1 MHPMLFE
8 DSSVTMHPMH
18 FEPAARLPPKQK
30 GPVQRFVRT
39 RAEQQ
44 PLTPSSKGT
53 SQRCGVL
60 VASCAI
66 STGPRPSL
74 TPPRC
79 GTRDPRAPGL
89 CSAGG
94 STRHSCGGPL
104 LLTRWR
110 AVARCA
116 DGSSALQALLSVGR
130 VQPGHSQF
138 TRLLRAEYFLWRRRM
153 QTGCTRLAVKQW
165 PGIGVA
171 MECARD
177 APLPRPSAVLPCAC
191 DFTRCDPA
199 SLGAS
204 LYSPRHGPCV
214 SVMQGV
220 PLDQD
225 LG

>member
-1 MHPMLFE
+1 MHPMHFE

-18 FEPAARLPPKQK
+18 FEPAARTPPKQK

-130 VQPGHSQF
+130 VQPCHSQF

-165 PGIGVA
+165 PGIGALGWRWSALETLLCRGRLRFCRAHVTLQ
-171 MECARD
+171 D
-177 APLPRPSAVLPCAC
+177 VILLPWELRSTHLATDL
-191 DFTRCDPA
+191 A
-199 SLGAS
+199 S
-204 LYSPRHGPCV
+204 V
-214 SVMQGV
+214 
-220 PLDQD
+220 
-225 LG
+225 

>member
-1 MHPMLFE
+1 M
-8 DSSVTMHPMH
+8 
-18 FEPAARLPPKQK
+18 
-30 GPVQRFVRT
+30 

-44 PLTPSSKGT
+44 PLTPSSKGFGSVRPT

-74 TPPRC
+74 A
-79 GTRDPRAPGL
+79 AP
-89 CSAGG
+89 AAAPDI
-94 STRHSCGGPL
+94 SCGGPL

-165 PGIGVA
+165 PGIGVV

-204 LYSPRHGPCV
+204 LYSPRHRPFA
-214 SVMQGV
+214 SV
-220 PLDQD
+220 
-225 LG
+225 